1 MPTLAAVQ
9 AVIVEAGSV
18 VVGERPDPVPG
29 TGELL
34 VGVQAAGLNGADLL
48 QRAGHY
54 PAPPGWPAD
63 VPGLELAGVVR
74 AIGPGVE
81 RFAVGDRVMAVVG
94 GGAQGELAVVQERT
108 ALPVPDTLS
117 YVEAGGFPEAFTVA
131 HDALFTQCDLRPG
144 ERVLVNG
151 AAGGVGI
158 AGVQLGI
165 VAGATVVAS
174 VRDVHLRDAL
184 EALGAT
190 AVDPADAAEHGPYDV
205 ILEPVGASNLKTDI
219 GSLAIGGRL
228 QIIGVGAGARGE
240 VDLLQLMSRRARIQ
254 GSTLRARPLEDK
266 AVAARLVERQVL
278 PLIAARR
285 IRVLV
290 EEVFGLKDVDAAY
303 ARFAAGGKLGKIIL
317 DISG

>member
-54 PAPPGWPAD
+54 PAPPGWPPD
-63 VPGLELAGVVR
+63 VPGLELVGVVR

-94 GGAQGELAVVQERT
+94 GGAQAELAVVQERT

>member
-94 GGAQGELAVVQERT
+94 GGAQAELAVVQERT

>member
-34 VGVQAAGLNGADLL
+34 VGVQAAGLNGADLM

-54 PAPPGWPAD
+54 PAPPGWPPD

>member
-1 MPTLAAVQ
+1 MRTLAAVQ

-34 VGVQAAGLNGADLL
+34 VGVQAAGLNGADLM

-63 VPGLELAGVVR
+63 IPGLELAGVVR

-94 GGAQGELAVVQERT
+94 GGAQAELAVVQERT

-117 YVEAGGFPEAFTVA
+117 YLEAGGFPEAFTVA

-174 VRDVHLRDAL
+174 VRHVHLRDAL

-190 AVDPADAAEHGPYDV
+190 AVDPADVAEHGPYDV

-303 ARFAAGGKLGKIIL
+303 ARFAAGGKLGKIVL

>member
-54 PAPPGWPAD
+54 PAPPGWPPD

-131 HDALFTQCDLRPG
+131 DDALFTQCDLRPG

>member
-34 VGVQAAGLNGADLL
+34 VGVQAAGLNGADLM

>member
-34 VGVQAAGLNGADLL
+34 VGVQAAGLNGADLM

-94 GGAQGELAVVQERT
+94 GGAQAELAVVQERT